1 MAELISFSTTIS
13 KSGDLFISFMQSG
26 AGRILTARPR
36 HTNYFFFHRHAP
48 GQKNGTG
55 NMDNIPAINV
65 DDITNGEQK
74 IFTKM

>member
-1 MAELISFSTTIS
+1 
-13 KSGDLFISFMQSG
+13 MQSG